1 MVQFNILSG
10 KQAGS
15 MILARR
21 FPFHVGRDAGSD
33 MLLEEQGVWAR
44 HLEIQLRADDRFWA
58 VQSSEALVVVDG
70 QKAREVELRNGALIE
85 IGSVKLR
92 FSLAEKPQRNQ
103 SLREDLTWVA
113 LAALVLL
120 QIGVIYFLLG

>member
-1 MVQFNILSG
+1 
-10 KQAGS
+10 

-21 FPFHVGRDAGSD
+21 FPFHVGRDVGSD